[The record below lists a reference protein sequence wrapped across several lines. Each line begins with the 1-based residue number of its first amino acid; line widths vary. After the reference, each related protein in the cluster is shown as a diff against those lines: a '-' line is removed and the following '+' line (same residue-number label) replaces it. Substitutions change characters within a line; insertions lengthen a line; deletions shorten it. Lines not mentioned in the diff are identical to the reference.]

1 MADSFFAVLMS
12 VVIGTLAA
20 IVIALRYVLIIER
33 RMAKMELHLE
43 KIVMKMAKEEDTI
56 LNEERKL
63 EKELLGNKTS
73 RKSSKST
80 KRQPQKQQKNP
91 QRKQQRK
98 RDKLFLFF
106 LPEWN
111 LINY

>member
-1 MADSFFAVLMS
+1 MADQFMAVLMS

-56 LNEERKL
+56 LDEERKL
-63 EKELLGNKTS
+63 EKQLLGK
-73 RKSSKST
+73 KSSSKRST
-80 KRQPQKQQKNP
+80 KKTTK
-91 QRKQQRK
+91 KKTTKKKK
-98 RDKLFLFF
+98 R
-106 LPEWN
+106 
-111 LINY
+111 

>member
-1 MADSFFAVLMS
+1 MADQFMAVLMS

-56 LNEERKL
+56 LAEEKKIER
-63 EKELLGNKTS
+63 ELLGK
-73 RKSSKST
+73 KSSARKATKKTTNKKST
-80 KRQPQKQQKNP
+80 KKK
-91 QRKQQRK
+91 K
-98 RDKLFLFF
+98 R
-106 LPEWN
+106 
-111 LINY
+111 